1 MDWIDLNPKY
11 KNAGKSATKETSFK
25 FKPGK
30 RKKSLSNKQLR
41 NKVKS
46 KFPTRSGSE
55 VWMGEKTKAGTPR
68 WPVTRES
75 VVNRRAKREQP
86 TSKWVDIPKEELVKL
101 PSEGKGNADNK
112 KPIMAQKR
120 VFENVGKRG
129 VFWTGAYTGKKIL
142 HSSKVDVDHVVP
154 KFRAQASEFMGNKM
168 LKTLEQKYKFVR
180 DTKNLVIS
188 TQHENREVKKGYG
201 LSKYQP
207 PLKSARP
214 AYAQKYYDVMQDY
227 GMKMTVGEAAKYTEM
242 TGKTLSHERKAHG
255 LWNQE
260 ESDKLNTF
268 MDVERAKTEKR
279 LKMRTRP

>member
-11 KNAGKSATKETSFK
+11 KSAGKSATKETSFK

-46 KFPTRSGSE
+46 LFPTRSKSE
-55 VWMGEKTKAGTPR
+55 VWMGERTKAGTPR

-75 VVNRRAKREQP
+75 VVNKRVQHEQA
-86 TSKWVDIPKEELVKL
+86 TSKWVDIPQKDLVKL
-101 PSEGKGNADNK
+101 QSFEEGNADNQ
-112 KPIMAQKR
+112 KPILAQKR

-129 VFWTGAYTGKKIL
+129 RFWRGAYTGKKITDPKL
-142 HSSKVDVDHVVP
+142 IDVDHVVP

-168 LKTLEQKYKFVR
+168 LETLEQKYKFVR

-207 PLKSARP
+207 PLKAARP

-242 TGKTLSHERKAHG
+242 TGKTPSFERRIHG
-255 LWNQE
+255 IWNE
-260 ESDKLNTF
+260 EQSDKINTF

>member
-11 KNAGKSATKETSFK
+11 KSAGKSATKETSFK

-46 KFPTRSGSE
+46 SFPTRSKSE
-55 VWMGEKTKAGTPR
+55 VWMGERTKAGTPR

-75 VVNRRAKREQP
+75 VVNKRVQHEQA
-86 TSKWVDIPKEELVKL
+86 TSKWVDIPDKDLAKL
-101 PSEGKGNADNK
+101 PSQKGGAF
-112 KPIMAQKR
+112 KPIKAQKR
-120 VFENVGKRG
+120 VYENVGKRG
-129 VFWTGAYTGKKIL
+129 RFWRGEYTGKKITDPRL
-142 HSSKVDVDHVVP
+142 VDVDHVVP

-168 LKTLEQKYKFVR
+168 LETLEQKYKFVR

-207 PLKSARP
+207 PLKAARP
-214 AYAQKYYDVMQDY
+214 EYAQKYSDVIQDY

-260 ESDKLNTF
+260 ESDKINTF

>member
-1 MDWIDLNPKY
+1 MDWIDLNPDY
-11 KNAGKSATKETSFK
+11 KSAGKAPSKNTSFT
-25 FKPGK
+25 FKSGK
-30 RKKSLSNKQLR
+30 RKKSISNKQLR
-41 NKVKS
+41 KKVKS
-46 KFPTRSGSE
+46 KFPTRSGSA

-75 VVNRRAKREQP
+75 VVNKRAQTEQP
-86 TSKWVDIPKEELVKL
+86 TSKWVDIPKGDLAIL

-112 KPIMAQKR
+112 KPVMAQKR

-129 VFWTGAYTGKKIL
+129 IFWKGAYTGKKIL

-168 LKTLEQKYKFVR
+168 LETLKQKYKFVR

-214 AYAQKYYDVMQDY
+214 AYAQKYSDVMQDY
-227 GMKMTVGEAAKYTEM
+227 GMKLTVGEAAKYTEM

-255 LWNQE
+255 LWDQK
-260 ESDKLNTF
+260 ESNRMNTF
-268 MDVERAKTEKR
+268 METERAKS
-279 LKMRTRP
+279 MRSRNK

>member
-30 RKKSLSNKQLR
+30 RKKNLSNKQLR

-46 KFPTRSGSE
+46 LFPTRSKSE
-55 VWMGEKTKAGTPR
+55 VWMGERTKAGTPR

-75 VVNRRAKREQP
+75 VVNKRVQHEQA
-86 TSKWVDIPKEELVKL
+86 TSKWVDIPDKDLAKL
-101 PSEGKGNADNK
+101 PSQKGGAF
-112 KPIMAQKR
+112 KPIKDQKR
-120 VFENVGKRG
+120 VYENVGKRG
-129 VFWTGAYTGKKIL
+129 RFWRGAYTGKKIL

-168 LKTLEQKYKFVR
+168 LETLEQKYKFVR

-214 AYAQKYYDVMQDY
+214 AYAQKYSDVMQDY

-242 TGKTLSHERKAHG
+242 TGKTPSFERRIHG
-255 LWNQE
+255 IWNQG

-279 LKMRTRP
+279 LKMRTSP

>member
-11 KNAGKSATKETSFK
+11 KSAGKSATKETSFK

-46 KFPTRSGSE
+46 LFPTRSKSE
-55 VWMGEKTKAGTPR
+55 VWMGERTKAGTPR

-75 VVNRRAKREQP
+75 VVNKRVQHEQA
-86 TSKWVDIPKEELVKL
+86 TSKWVDIPDKDLAKL
-101 PSEGKGNADNK
+101 PSQKGGAF
-112 KPIMAQKR
+112 KPIKAQKR
-120 VFENVGKRG
+120 VYENVGKRG
-129 VFWTGAYTGKKIL
+129 RFWRGAYTGKKITDPKL
-142 HSSKVDVDHVVP
+142 VDVDHVVP

-168 LKTLEQKYKFVR
+168 LETLEQKYKFVR

-207 PLKSARP
+207 PLKAARP

-260 ESDKLNTF
+260 QSDKINTF

>member
-1 MDWIDLNPKY
+1 MTKKDLPVIILGSGGHAGVVVETLK
-11 KNAGKSATKETSFK
+11 KLNANIFGIV
-25 FKPGK
+25 
-30 RKKSLSNKQLR
+30 SLD
-41 NKVKS
+41 
-46 KFPTRSGSE
+46 SE
-55 VWMGEKTKAGTPR
+55 Y
-68 WPVTRES
+68 
-75 VVNRRAKREQP
+75 
-86 TSKWVDIPKEELVKL
+86 EELFGIKILGGDEEILKFSKEDLAKL

-129 VFWTGAYTGKKIL
+129 VFWKGAYTGKKIL

-168 LKTLEQKYKFVR
+168 LETLKQKYKFVR

-207 PLKSARP
+207 PLKSTRP
-214 AYAQKYYDVMQDY
+214 AYAQKYSDVMQDY
-227 GMKMTVGEAAKYTEM
+227 GMKMSIGEAAKYTEM

-255 LWNQE
+255 LWDQE
-260 ESDKLNTF
+260 ESNRMNTF
-268 MDVERAKTEKR
+268 METERAKS
-279 LKMRTRP
+279 MRSRNK